1 MSIPEFLQDLPSDWR
16 LVESKVARL
25 ADDQPPFGA
34 SYNDLLEDFITVH
47 SDRLQLGLE
56 VDWLPERS
64 PSGQFILSAIDFS
77 APERLTEMYAHP
89 RRTFT
94 TRSLHRVI
102 AEVRAW
108 MLEFTHDHMADK

>member
-1 MSIPEFLQDLPSDWR
+1 MSIPEFFQDLPPGWR
-16 LVESKVARL
+16 LVDSNVSRL
-25 ADDQPPFGA
+25 GDDEPPFGL
-34 SYNDLLEDFITVH
+34 SYDDLLEDFITVY
-47 SDRLQLGLE
+47 SDTLELGLE

-77 APERLTEMYAHP
+77 APDRLADSYAHP

-102 AEVRAW
+102 AEMRAW
-108 MLEFTHDHMADK
+108 MLEFSHEAVA